1 MTFKDIWDLRL
12 IAKLMPPEYFYL
24 QTWMI
29 SDLKPSIQWWHQFEN
44 PANGYFNDKLTL
56 EYASIDYHKARDLSW
71 VLFRNS
77 VSSKSYGRKLLGL
90 YYRLCNLNWT
100 LYLWDFYIFRC
111 LYQLLKSYFVHNED
125 NSNFSSL
132 PIRRVSELNYSW
144 ISFWTDF
151 KSQKWSWWQ
160 SDLTATVKEFGR
172 NLSIHNDDS
181 NEFELTKEPSRKP
194 MLLSLM

>member
-1 MTFKDIWDLRL
+1 MPNWCCQNIFTYKREWFL
-12 IAKLMPPEYFYL
+12 ILN
-24 QTWMI
+24 
-29 SDLKPSIQWWHQFEN
+29 HQFIGGISLKIQLTDISMINLLWNTPQSIIIKPETFPGFFSEIPLVQN
-44 PANGYFNDKLTL
+44 PMVG
-56 EYASIDYHKARDLSW
+56 
-71 VLFRNS
+71 
-77 VSSKSYGRKLLGL
+77 SYLV
-90 YYRLCNLNWT
+90 CNLNWT